1 MDDSLSP
8 KQIKQMIKM
17 LSAMLPEDDEPAVE
31 QQSEP
36 QFSNSAIKSK
46 NIDRKSPR
54 VNKFEQ
60 MAEFNMHKEDVE
72 FDRKV
77 SKLPPVPRTRKY
89 NAINVKC
96 RVCGKEESVSPTLIE
111 SVDRYKCNK
120 CSSMAG

>member
-1 MDDSLSP
+1 MDDNLSP

-31 QQSEP
+31 QEPEP

>member
-1 MDDSLSP
+1 MDDNLSP

>member
-1 MDDSLSP
+1 MDDNLSP

-17 LSAMLPEDDEPAVE
+17 LSAMLPEDDEPAVD

-46 NIDRKSPR
+46 NIDRKSRR

-60 MAEFNMHKEDVE
+60 MAEFSMHKEDVE

-77 SKLPPVPRTRKY
+77 SKQPPVPRTRTY
-89 NAINVKC
+89 NSVNVKC
-96 RVCGKEESVSPTLIE
+96 RVCGKEESVNPTLIE

>member
-1 MDDSLSP
+1 MDDNLSP

-60 MAEFNMHKEDVE
+60 MAEFSMHKEDVE

-77 SKLPPVPRTRKY
+77 SKQPPVPRTRTY
-89 NAINVKC
+89 NAISVRC
-96 RVCGKEESVSPTLIE
+96 RVCGKEESVNPTLIE